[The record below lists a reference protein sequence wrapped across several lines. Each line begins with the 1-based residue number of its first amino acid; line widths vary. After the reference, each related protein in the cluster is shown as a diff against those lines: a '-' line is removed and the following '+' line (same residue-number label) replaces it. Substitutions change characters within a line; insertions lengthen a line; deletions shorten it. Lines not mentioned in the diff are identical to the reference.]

1 MQYLVEVSGEVASR
15 KNKTYVINSSSEG
28 NAQLIATQRFNDEYY
43 IVGEPVS
50 SKPKMRTKKAIV
62 SFVLMAIA
70 IVISFIPW
78 FIEGTHEPVSIRPD
92 VFSLLYSVAFYC
104 AYFLRFKGIKQTF
117 DSWIDV
123 TSVVFL
129 TLLVS
134 TFVKAITLPAKINLF
149 GLVSFDI
156 NPMIILIFA
165 LLLSVLGVKLASVL
179 AFAILGMFA
188 ASQMIQLS
196 DAMAIWGIVYV
207 LCAFIGLGMNFS
219 IEPAISET
227 FSALKLTASSGM
239 KFLSNDV
246 AIAKSQLSGIKVT
259 GVVNKEKVLEQNA
272 EDKEDK
278 KE

>member
-1 MQYLVEVSGEVASR
+1 
-15 KNKTYVINSSSEG
+15 
-28 NAQLIATQRFNDEYY
+28 
-43 IVGEPVS
+43 
-50 SKPKMRTKKAIV
+50 
-62 SFVLMAIA
+62 
-70 IVISFIPW
+70 
-78 FIEGTHEPVSIRPD
+78 
-92 VFSLLYSVAFYC
+92 
-104 AYFLRFKGIKQTF
+104 
-117 DSWIDV
+117 
-123 TSVVFL
+123 
-129 TLLVS
+129 
-134 TFVKAITLPAKINLF
+134 
-149 GLVSFDI
+149 
-156 NPMIILIFA
+156 
-165 LLLSVLGVKLASVL
+165 
-179 AFAILGMFA
+179 MFA